1 MGQSVPLTAIHLG
14 AVTAFDPKRGWG
26 TVSEERGDAFEF
38 HATAI
43 ADGSRTIALGAEV
56 SFLVQP
62 GHRGR
67 YEARNLTV
75 AGLTPSPRSG

>member
-26 TVSEERGDAFEF
+26 TVTDQRGDAFEF

-43 ADGSRTIALGAEV
+43 ADGSRTIGLGAQV
-56 SFLVQP
+56 SFLVEP

-67 YEARNLTV
+67 YEARSLTV
-75 AGLTPSPRSG
+75 ARGALPTRSA

>member
-14 AVTAFDPKRGWG
+14 AVTAFDPTRGWG
-26 TVSEERGDAFEF
+26 MVTDERGDAFEF

-43 ADGSRTIALGAEV
+43 ADGSRTIALGAQV
-56 SFLVQP
+56 SFLVEP

-67 YEARNLTV
+67 YEARSLT
-75 AGLTPSPRSG
+75 ADGSTRPTRSA